1 MKISFSRTSFFALTT
16 ILIIGLSFF
25 VITHKT
31 QANTAESI
39 QQEIQKRGQTISD
52 LDSEINKLAR
62 ELSSLSQESNSLANT
77 VKSLELT
84 ERKIASEIKRTEE
97 KIKQAQS
104 EIESLQRNII
114 TKEVQFDT
122 ARGSLQETTR
132 MMYRN
137 DDSSLSEILLSG
149 KQLSDFLSLTQSTKQ
164 LQEQLLRFSNQVI
177 DTKQKLEYSKQ
188 TTEEE
193 QKKLFS
199 LKNELNDQHKIAR
212 SATQEKNQLLKETK
226 NEEQAYQ
233 AMLQERQQRKQA
245 LDAEIRSYE
254 SQLQFILDLTR
265 LPKEGTS
272 VLGWPIDNVFITQMF
287 GKTVSAKRL
296 YVSGSHS
303 GADFRA
309 TIGTPIKSVADGII
323 EGVGDTD
330 QACPRASFGK
340 WVFIRHYNG
349 LATAYGHLSVI
360 SVAEGQKVT
369 KGQLI
374 GYSGA
379 TGHVTGP
386 HLHLTVYASRG
397 VDGGEGAR
405 IGERPSQACPGKNY
419 RMPIAPT
426 NAYLDPLSYLPTPTS
441 AMIKS
446 SAY

>member
-1 MKISFSRTSFFALTT
+1 MRTFSLYKLSYILALT
-16 ILIIGLSFF
+16 IICLYFF
-25 VITHKT
+25 IITNIA
-31 QANTAESI
+31 QANTVELI
-39 QQEIQKRGQTISD
+39 QEEIQKRGQTISD
-52 LDSEINKLAR
+52 LDSEINQLAR
-62 ELSSLSQESNSLANT
+62 ELSSLSQERNSLANT

-84 ERKIASEIKRTEE
+84 ERKITSEIKRTEE
-97 KIKQAQS
+97 KIKQAHS
-104 EIESLQRNII
+104 DIESLQKNIT
-114 TKEVQFDT
+114 TKKVQFDT

-137 DDSSLSEILLSG
+137 DGVSLSEMLLSG
-149 KQLSDFLSLTQSTKQ
+149 KQLSDFLSLAQSTKQ
-164 LQEQLLRFSNQVI
+164 LQEKLLRFSNQVI
-177 DTKQKLEYSKQ
+177 DTKQKLELSKQ

-212 SATQEKNQLLKETK
+212 SATQEKNSLLKETK

-233 AMLQERQQRKQA
+233 AILQDRQQRKKA

-254 SQLQFILDLTR
+254 SQLQFILDPTR
-265 LPKEGTS
+265 LPKEGTA
-272 VLGWPIDNVFITQMF
+272 VLGWPIDNIFITQMF
-287 GKTVSAKRL
+287 GKTISAKRL

-303 GADFRA
+303 GTDFRA
-309 TIGTPIKSVADGII
+309 SIGTPIKSVADGII
-323 EGVGDTD
+323 EGTGDTD
-330 QACPRASFGK
+330 QSCPKASFGK
-340 WVFIRHYNG
+340 WIFIRHYNG

-360 SVAEGQKVT
+360 SVTEGQKVV
-369 KGQLI
+369 KGQHI

-397 VDGGEGAR
+397 VDSGEGAR

-426 NAYLDPLSYLPTPTS
+426 NAYLDPLSYLPTPSS

-446 SAY
+446 TAY